1 MPTNKKK
8 KILKPS
14 RAEILNDFNTL
25 FLNDEKEE
33 QQAQKL
39 FAQEFRNI
47 YKKEQ
52 RDNKRKILKKKKE
65 SRKINLKTKRK
76 LKKSKIKDSIFHDQ
90 NGLSFQSKQQDL
102 FLSSPIVI
110 TQDFLEN
117 DFLTFLFNNFSDDI
131 IRFVNQFKK
140 KKNKYAFTIGYH
152 FYFEGLGGD
161 KTFAFGFRPK
171 VEMFYEL
178 SDLIVTL
185 QDLFNQIIKR
195 FEKYYIRANNYVLK
209 FKGLTLEASPL

>member
-1 MPTNKKK
+1 MPKLKTQTINKK
-8 KILKPS
+8 
-14 RAEILNDFNTL
+14 EIFNDFQKL
-25 FLNDEKEE
+25 FERDQKEE

-39 FAQEFRNI
+39 FDQEFRNI
-47 YKKEQ
+47 YKKEI
-52 RDNKRKILKKKKE
+52 RDNKRKNLKKKKE
-65 SRKINLKTKRK
+65 SRKINLTKKRK
-76 LKKSKIKDSIFHDQ
+76 LKKSKIKDSIFHDE
-90 NGLSFQSKQQDL
+90 NNIAFKSKQQDL
-102 FLSSPIVI
+102 FLSVPITI
-110 TQDFLEN
+110 TPDFLEN

-131 IRFVNQFKK
+131 TKFVNQFKK

-171 VEMFYEL
+171 KEMPFEL

-185 QDLFNQIIKR
+185 QDLFKEIIKR
-195 FEKYYIRANNYVLK
+195 FQIYYVRANNYVLK